1 MPPHTRMWRR
11 KVEFSWAFIFRMGVK
26 VDEHEMAIKTQY
38 LDEDPIPLEAWQ
50 LCSRL
55 WKFDFTISHAFSR
68 LGDKLII
75 MIGQKTVSFPPPF
88 M

>member
-1 MPPHTRMWRR
+1 MWRR

-26 VDEHEMAIKTQY
+26 DDEHEMAIKTQY